1 MLDSKYKLVGS
12 LTYDNKT
19 YTNKDIKGIL
29 DLNDFKLDNNFYGGN
44 ANAIGKT
51 SKDNVYI
58 VLNGVKPIDIL
69 VEEVE
74 PKIKADKKANK

>member
-29 DLNDFKLDNNFYGGN
+29 DLNDFKLDDNFYGGN

-51 SKDNVYI
+51 GKDNVYI
-58 VLNGVKPIDIL
+58 VLNGVKPIDII

-74 PKIKADKKANK
+74 PKIKADKKASK